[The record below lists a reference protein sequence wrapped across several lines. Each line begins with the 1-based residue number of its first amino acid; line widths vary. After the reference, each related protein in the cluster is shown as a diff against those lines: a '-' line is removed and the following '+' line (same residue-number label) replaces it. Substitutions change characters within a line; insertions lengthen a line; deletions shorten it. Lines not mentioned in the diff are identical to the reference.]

1 MNINCKFDLKL
12 FFSDIL
18 KLKSINGIVFEDLQK
33 AYEKQEDM
41 VEDLDA
47 TSAENEEVA
56 MESS

>member
-1 MNINCKFDLKL
+1 MNINCEFDLKL

-33 AYEKQEDM
+33 AYEKQEEM
-41 VEDLDA
+41 VDDVDA